1 MMRHAVIKSH
11 AEVIES
17 FGLTLVDVVPT
28 GGGHYK
34 YIVTNG
40 THRHFFIGPASPSD
54 RMSLQA
60 FKKDV
65 RKWARS
71 VEMRKAA

>member
-1 MMRHAVIKSH
+1 MMRRAVIKPH
-11 AEVIES
+11 AQIIEA

-34 YIVTNG
+34 YIVTSG
-40 THRHFFIGPASPSD
+40 AHRHFFICPASPSD

-65 RKWARS
+65 RQWARS
-71 VEMRKAA
+71 VEMRQAA